1 VAAPEVE
8 RRHEGVEQR
17 GGFGDLAIAATRR
30 YMVERTEAIRD
41 PVVDTLGHRQSPG
54 QAEGEAPQA
63 TSREPAERLAGSGR
77 AAVPDAASTR

>member
-1 VAAPEVE
+1 MAAPEVE

-63 TSREPAERLAGSGR
+63 AAREPAERLAGSGR